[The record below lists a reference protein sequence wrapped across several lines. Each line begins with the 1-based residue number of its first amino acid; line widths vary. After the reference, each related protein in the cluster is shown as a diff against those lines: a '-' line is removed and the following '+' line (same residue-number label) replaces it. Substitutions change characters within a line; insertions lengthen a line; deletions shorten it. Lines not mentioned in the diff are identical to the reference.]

1 MQCFGGIIN
10 LNMMFVKKN
19 IFYFLSILFLLVG
32 ISFTVVSAFNFL
44 NTLNLLSNS
53 HKTLGKIVGI
63 NEERQSKG
71 GYMYS
76 PLIKYKSGTGDEYVY
91 SSATKTGYS
100 SYKIGQ
106 EVELIYDK
114 NNPQNARI
122 NSILDIW
129 FLTILMGVLGSVIT
143 ITGVILLSTTLKK
156 RRQTEY
162 LKKNG
167 QKILAD
173 FTNIGRGLVEINGE
187 NGYVINCQWVNPQDN
202 VIYTFKSDDI
212 WFDPTNC
219 VKDKKINV
227 LIDLKNP
234 KKYYVDLSFLPNS

>member
-1 MQCFGGIIN
+1 
-10 LNMMFVKKN
+10 MFMKKN

-32 ISFTVVSAFNFL
+32 TPFVVVSIIILL

-53 HKTLGKIVGI
+53 YKTLGKITGI

-76 PLIKYKSGTGDEYVY
+76 PVIKYKSDTGDEYVY

-114 NNPQNARI
+114 NNPQNARV

-129 FLTILMGVLGSVIT
+129 FLPIFMGVSGSAIT
-143 ITGVILLSTTLKK
+143 ITGVILLSITLKK

-202 VIYTFKSDDI
+202 AMYTFKSDDI
-212 WFDPTNC
+212 WFDPTDY
-219 VKDKKINV
+219 VKQKKIEV
-227 LIDLKNP
+227 LIDPKDP
-234 KKYYVDLSFLPNS
+234 KKYYVDLSFLPSL